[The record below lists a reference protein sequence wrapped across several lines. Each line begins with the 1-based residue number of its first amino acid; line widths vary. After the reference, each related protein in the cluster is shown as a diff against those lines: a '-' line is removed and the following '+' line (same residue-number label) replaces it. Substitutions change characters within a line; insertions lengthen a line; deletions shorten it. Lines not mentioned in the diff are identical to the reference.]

1 MTYDEILDY
10 IDDNYNCNDIGNL
23 SLNEFA
29 KVISYDFYN
38 VSLDVAKELAR
49 NIWEECQEE
58 EEEIIPPDVLPPKKP
73 KEVKLT
79 ENQKNDIK
87 NVVQNEDL
95 TKREQAI
102 QTMEIVN
109 KPFTTTQFYQ
119 ETGMVKST
127 ARRELGQAV
136 KRGALKRVSRGVYQR
151 I

>member
-1 MTYDEILDY
+1 MTYEEILDY

-49 NIWEECQEE
+49 NIWDECQEE
-58 EEEIIPPDVLPPKKP
+58 KEKERIDEPPPKEP

-102 QTMEIVN
+102 QTLEIVN
-109 KPFTTTQFYQ
+109 KPFTITQFYQ

-136 KRGALKRVSRGVYQR
+136 KRGELKRISRGVYQR

>member
-10 IDDNYNCNDIGNL
+10 IDDNYNCNDVRNL

-29 KVISYDFYN
+29 KVIAYDFYSI
-38 VSLDVAKELAR
+38 SLDVAKELAR
-49 NIWEECQEE
+49 NIWDECQEE
-58 EEEIIPPDVLPPKKP
+58 EEEEEKIDTPPPKKP
-73 KEVKLT
+73 KAVKLT

-102 QTMEIVN
+102 QTLEIVN
-109 KPFTTTQFYQ
+109 KPFTITQFYQ

-136 KRGALKRVSRGVYQR
+136 KRGELKRISRGVYQR